1 MPALKDKKILI
12 LVEDLYEDLEFWYP
26 KIRLEEEEAIVT
38 VAAPE
43 KKTYRG
49 KQGMSVVPDIL
60 VSDVD
65 SPRYDA
71 LVIPGGYAPDRLRR
85 SKQVLELVRAFDAA
99 KKVIATICHGGWVL
113 ISAKIVKGRHMTGF
127 FAIKDDL
134 ENAGVLYHDEPVVI
148 DGNLI
153 SSRSPADLPQFCRA
167 IIKALS

>member
-1 MPALKDKKILI
+1 
-12 LVEDLYEDLEFWYP
+12 
-26 KIRLEEEEAIVT
+26 
-38 VAAPE
+38 
-43 KKTYRG
+43 
-49 KQGMSVVPDIL
+49 VPDIL